1 MRQYSGTSGGI
12 MERIIFIDVDGTLV
26 GYDNALPA
34 SAITAIRAAR
44 AHGHRVFLSTGRS
57 RAEIYPEIWDIGID
71 GMIGG
76 NGSYIEHDNHVV
88 FHHTLSGE
96 QCRAVVDWLNERGCE
111 FYLETN
117 SGLYGSPSFETV
129 GEPVIRAYAQGKGQ
143 AGASTLRVRDV
154 FPDMIFGA
162 DLVRDDVNKISFIL
176 NSIDDHLE
184 SAEAF
189 PDLTA
194 GTWGGRGADALFGDL
209 GLPAIDKAR
218 SVGILL
224 DHLGVDRSATIAF
237 GDAPVDV
244 PMFEACSYAVAMGNA
259 SEEVKAAADMVTAD
273 VADDGL
279 AKAFERLGLTK

>member
-1 MRQYSGTSGGI
+1 
-12 MERIIFIDVDGTLV
+12 MERIIFVDVDGTLV
-26 GYDNALPA
+26 DYDNVLPS

-44 AHGHRVFLSTGRS
+44 DAGHQVFLSTGRS

-76 NGSYIEHDNHVV
+76 NGSYIEHDDHVV
-88 FHHTLSGE
+88 FHQTLSGE

-111 FYLETN
+111 FYLEAN
-117 SGLYGSPSFETV
+117 SGLYESPSFETV
-129 GEPVIRAYAQGKGQ
+129 GEPVIRSYAAGKGEV
-143 AGASTLRVRDV
+143 GASILRVRDV

-176 NSIDDHLE
+176 NSFDDHLE
-184 SAEAF
+184 SAKTF
-189 PDLTA
+189 SDLAA
-194 GTWGGRGADALFGDL
+194 GTWGGRGASALFGDL

-218 SVGILL
+218 SVDILL
-224 DHLGVDRSATIAF
+224 DHLGADRSVTVAF
-237 GDAPVDV
+237 GDAPIDL

-259 SEEVKAAADMVTAD
+259 SDEVKAVADMVTAD

-279 AKAFERLGLTK
+279 AKAFEQLGLTM